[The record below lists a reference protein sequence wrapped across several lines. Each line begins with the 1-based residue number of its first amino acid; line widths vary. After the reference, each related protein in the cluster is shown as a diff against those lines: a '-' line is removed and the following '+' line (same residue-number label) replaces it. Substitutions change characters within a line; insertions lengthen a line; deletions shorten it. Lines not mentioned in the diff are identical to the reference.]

1 MAPSVC
7 ISESASSVVPE
18 PIVSDAPVFVNSSSR
33 PALVFSAFTLYT
45 RMCSVRTIQ
54 KSGAPLC
61 ACRGIRVCSLC
72 EQEKHT
78 SGLLKNSSEFVQ
90 LAFCSQCSKAFS
102 DESPGKPACPDHSDG
117 FKFFGITILDEFL
130 SEEEEADLI
139 RKIDASPW
147 VPSQSG
153 RSKQVHYCDVNARRR
168 YSLLGGRD
176 LDYGAKVNFK
186 KRRISTKYFTGL
198 PDYSRSLVER
208 LHHRMR
214 NNGARFKDFYPVE
227 LCNLEYLP
235 ERGAAIVPHLDDTW
249 LWGER
254 LVLLNLASPT
264 RMTFTLPANG
274 PGVPGEWERYKTFAA
289 SYLPP
294 SQASYHV
301 VAVSL
306 PRRSLLIIADKA
318 RFTWLHAINRNEVL
332 MRRLSL
338 TMRELSNEFL
348 GVVRYHVH
356 KYHLPL
362 LEPAVDMHTY
372 VSLGLTNKAI
382 VWDFRRSALNS
393 LFSIRTI

>member
-1 MAPSVC
+1 
-7 ISESASSVVPE
+7 
-18 PIVSDAPVFVNSSSR
+18 
-33 PALVFSAFTLYT
+33 
-45 RMCSVRTIQ
+45 MCSVRTIQ

-153 RSKQVHYCDVNARRR
+153 RSKQ
-168 YSLLGGRD
+168 
-176 LDYGAKVNFK
+176 DYGAKVNFK

-294 SQASYHV
+294 SQAGLPPS

-348 GVVRYHVH
+348 
-356 KYHLPL
+356 
-362 LEPAVDMHTY
+362 
-372 VSLGLTNKAI
+372 
-382 VWDFRRSALNS
+382 
-393 LFSIRTI
+393 